1 MSYNK
6 INMQKMEIFLIKDK
20 MICKQ
25 IKKYLTSLVSK
36 EMPIRNHCDI
46 NKSLLEWL
54 SKKNPVFPSAAK
66 GIE

>member
-6 INMQKMEIFLIKDK
+6 INMQKMEIFFIKDK
-20 MICKQ
+20 VICKQ

-54 SKKNPVFPSAAK
+54 S
-66 GIE
+66 